1 MASEIKIYC
10 KNLEEYVEIRGGE
23 SMLEVSRRLKSRL
36 GFDPICVT
44 VNNKVRTLRFEVFA
58 PVQVEFFDASSRL
71 GDRVYILSLCM
82 MEDTDDDD
90 DRLLDGDV
98 MRFEVRAIDKL
109 SYDYLFSMQQTS
121 SVSTN
126 PIANFSGGCLGYF
139 SAYGKT
145 NYSITFRSDEVE
157 EE

>member
-10 KNLEEYVEIRGGE
+10 KNLEEYVEISGGE

-82 MEDTDDDD
+82 LLYKAVHDLYPDRVLRMEHSVANGTYCRLYGGDDAVVDASVVQAIKQRMEQLAD
-90 DRLLDGDV
+90 ADIPFVPHTELTEIG
-98 MRFEVRAIDKL
+98 RA
-109 SYDYLFSMQQTS
+109 SCRER
-121 SVSTN
+121 V
-126 PIANFSGGCLGYF
+126 
-139 SAYGKT
+139 
-145 NYSITFRSDEVE
+145 
-157 EE
+157 

>member
-58 PVQVEFFDASSRL
+58 PVQVEFFARKAVRRAQNQHL
-71 GDRVYILSLCM
+71 Y
-82 MEDTDDDD
+82 
-90 DRLLDGDV
+90 LLPHRPMPGPL
-98 MRFEVRAIDKL
+98 RGENFVRTLPPTGRTHGVI
-109 SYDYLFSMQQTS
+109 F
-121 SVSTN
+121 
-126 PIANFSGGCLGYF
+126 IRGF
-139 SAYGKT
+139 
-145 NYSITFRSDEVE
+145 
-157 EE
+157 